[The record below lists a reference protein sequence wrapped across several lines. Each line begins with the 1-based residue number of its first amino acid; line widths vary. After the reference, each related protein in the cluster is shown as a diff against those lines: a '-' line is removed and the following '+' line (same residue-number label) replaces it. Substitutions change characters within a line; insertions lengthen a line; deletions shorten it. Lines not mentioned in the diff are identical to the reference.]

1 MTGVSGLGQI
11 STKKRHQATNAGL
24 ATHQSSTR
32 PPMVSWTAASR
43 RCRIMGISGIIVGRA
58 SDDDDD
64 DHSGIADDDD
74 DDDSSDDGGDD
85 GDDGDDDAA
94 DDIGD
99 HGHGAVAAKCC

>member
-11 STKKRHQATNAGL
+11 STKKRHQATNPGL

-64 DHSGIADDDD
+64 DDDDHSGIADDDD

-85 GDDGDDDAA
+85 GDDDAA
-94 DDIGD
+94 DDNGD

>member
-64 DHSGIADDDD
+64 HSGIADDDD
-74 DDDSSDDGGDD
+74 DDDSSDDG